1 MVSCLGLLVQSC
13 WGEGG
18 ALQADIAGLCGE
30 HSPCSGHTGFAPL
43 TGVCSPRLHCSGSRL
58 LSRERALCWVH
69 FPGLSRSDSRFWVL
83 HKDADSVGPAFCAF
97 PAQAP
102 QAARSLR
109 SALSPGAGPLIP
121 SVVPASLSTCDG
133 TVRLVLVS
141 SGELDSSRDSPGGCR
156 PPRISGSL

>member
-1 MVSCLGLLVQSC
+1 MGR
-13 WGEGG
+13 EGRCRQTSLAVWG
-18 ALQADIAGLCGE
+18 ALAVFQP
-30 HSPCSGHTGFAPL
+30 HW
-43 TGVCSPRLHCSGSRL
+43 VCPGSRRVCFPRLHCSGSRL
-58 LSRERALCWVH
+58 LSRERALGCMH

-121 SVVPASLSTCDG
+121 SVVPASLSACDG

-141 SGELDSSRDSPGGCR
+141 SGEPDSSRDSPGGCR
-156 PPRISGSL
+156 PSRISGSL